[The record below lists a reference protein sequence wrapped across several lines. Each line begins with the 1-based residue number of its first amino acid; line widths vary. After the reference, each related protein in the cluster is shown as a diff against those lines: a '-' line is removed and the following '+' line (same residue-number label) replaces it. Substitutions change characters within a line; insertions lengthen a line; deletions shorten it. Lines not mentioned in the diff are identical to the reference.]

1 MITVIEKVFSNI
13 HRPVSPPES
22 TDPTQVTHPSNTTT
36 TNTTKGKNHHHA
48 ENSDDPERYMAGV
61 PVVAFRLN
69 DKYKE
74 ENPSVQQQWIA
85 TMLRTK
91 GWIIPNYN
99 VS

>member
-1 MITVIEKVFSNI
+1 
-13 HRPVSPPES
+13 
-22 TDPTQVTHPSNTTT
+22 
-36 TNTTKGKNHHHA
+36 
-48 ENSDDPERYMAGV
+48 MAGV

-99 VS
+99 VSSPWSTLAKHRLLILTCSDRHPKAQRMWRSCGSSVSRFSSV